1 MRGRSPVFGFL
12 LDATFMSLGLGALVA
27 LFLALAGLFV
37 GGCAAVSA
45 PPPRTLRLE
54 SYEQCVHY
62 AAMFCQRSVEPPDV
76 CTNDLVVR
84 YCR

>member
-1 MRGRSPVFGFL
+1 MTDRKKTERCRDDLPLAAWLLLVCGLVFI
-12 LDATFMSLGLGALVA
+12 
-27 LFLALAGLFV
+27 ALAWA
-37 GGCAAVSA
+37 GCATVPA